1 MAHKYKIL
9 KPENEKVDEFEASIA
24 QVSRVAVPK

>member
-1 MAHKYKIL
+1 MALRHKIL

-24 QVSRVAVPK
+24 QVCTQTL